1 MKKVIIFI
9 DLIILSVTVFSQVR
23 INYEQFELSDYWN
36 IKPILYNNHYNESN
50 RDNDVSRWQNYWYYR
65 EKNTTELIPD
75 SLTILFFTSLSL
87 FHIENLDSC
96 IKNTDY
102 TIKSVIQYKY
112 GDTDYSYNIKNP
124 KLSEPIVL
132 MEKKMPLGIITKDM
146 MSGLRNSSF
155 DIFVDVP
162 IKKHLK
168 DLDIYILDALPPE
181 GDYYA
186 LNQIIITSY
195 FINDQGEVK
204 NFFEFTFPINGAY
217 KDRKHF
223 GKIRY

>member
-1 MKKVIIFI
+1 MKNIIIF
-9 DLIILSVTVFSQVR
+9 LGLVVLSINAFSQVR

-36 IKPILYNNHYNESN
+36 IEPYLYNNKYSEAN
-50 RDNDVSRWQNYWYYR
+50 RDNNVHQWQNYWYYK
-65 EKNTTELIPD
+65 EENTKELIPD
-75 SLTILFFTSLSL
+75 ILKIMFIINLDL
-87 FHIENLDSC
+87 FHIEDLDSC
-96 IKNTDY
+96 IKDTDY

-124 KLSEPIVL
+124 KLSEPIIL
-132 MEKKMPLGIITKDM
+132 MEEKMPLGKITKDM
-146 MSGLRNSSF
+146 MSRLRSSSF
-155 DIFVDVP
+155 DVFVDVP

-168 DLDIYILDALPPE
+168 DLDIYILDTLPPE

-195 FINDQGEVK
+195 FINEQGEVK

-217 KDRKHF
+217 KDIDLF